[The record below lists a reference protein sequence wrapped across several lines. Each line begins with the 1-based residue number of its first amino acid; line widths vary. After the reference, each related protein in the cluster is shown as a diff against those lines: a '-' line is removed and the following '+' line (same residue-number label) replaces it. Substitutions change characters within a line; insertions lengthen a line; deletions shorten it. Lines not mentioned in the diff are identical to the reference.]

1 MPLLHGGIFRIG
13 FSLAFFD
20 IVQSLVAYGGKPHPE
35 NSPMQKSC
43 SLVFTLG
50 GVFFEFFKKM
60 CLNQKKRY

>member
-35 NSPMQKSC
+35 NSPMQKSY
-43 SLVFTLG
+43 SLLYNKHYN
-50 GVFFEFFKKM
+50 FELVIRTKM
-60 CLNQKKRY
+60 